1 MPTEIPDIDLVLEWN
16 RTKEHL
22 KVSVPVGGLLFNS
35 VTGFASPVLSE
46 RQVKWITEH
55 YEQKRRKYV
64 FA

>member
-1 MPTEIPDIDLVLEWN
+1 MFAEYSDIDFTLTWN

-22 KVSVPVGGLLFNS
+22 KVTINDLVFFNS
-35 VTGFASPVLSE
+35 ATGFVSPLLSA

-55 YEQKRRKYV
+55 HEQKRMKYV

>member
-1 MPTEIPDIDLVLEWN
+1 MLTEIPDMSLILEWN

-22 KVSVPVGGLLFNS
+22 KVSVPNTPLYNS
-35 VTGFASPVLSE
+35 ATGFVSPLLSA

-55 YEQKRRKYV
+55 HQQKRMKYV